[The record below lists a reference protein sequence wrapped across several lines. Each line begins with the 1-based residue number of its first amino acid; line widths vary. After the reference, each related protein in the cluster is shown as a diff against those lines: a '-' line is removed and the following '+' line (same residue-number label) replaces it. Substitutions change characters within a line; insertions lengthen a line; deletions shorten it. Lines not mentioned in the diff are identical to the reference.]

1 MKKWIALCLCGLMAA
16 SLAGCGDS
24 SNLGTAQLGE
34 YKGVSVLVQSTEVTD
49 EEVEEEIQKNLDDN
63 PDFVEVDRPAEE
75 GDTVN
80 IDYKGTQDG
89 VEFAGGTGEDTDL
102 VLGSGDFID
111 GFEDGLIG
119 AVKGETREL
128 DLTFPEDYHEEA
140 LAGQAVVF
148 EVTVNA
154 VKEEQDAVLDDA
166 FVQRVSDF
174 DTVEEYREDIRSELQ
189 SDKEKTAE
197 SQKEQSV
204 FNTVLSE
211 AQVSL
216 NSAAV
221 STRYN
226 EEIANYES
234 QAKMLGGSLS
244 SLAQQYGTDE
254 GGFKEMVMASVR
266 AQLEEEVVIDTIAQ
280 QEGLTLTDE
289 DRQEY
294 AENNGSDVDTLVG
307 IYGQE
312 TFDQMVERSKV
323 LKFLAD
329 NAVEEQL
336 PEETEAAETETEET
350 AAETTEAAQ

>member
-1 MKKWIALCLCGLMAA
+1 M
-16 SLAGCGDS
+16 
-24 SNLGTAQLGE
+24 
-34 YKGVSVLVQSTEVTD
+34 TD

-154 VKEEQDAVLDDA
+154 VKEEQAAVLDDA

-197 SQKEQSV
+197 SQK
-204 FNTVLSE
+204 
-211 AQVSL
+211 
-216 NSAAV
+216 
-221 STRYN
+221 
-226 EEIANYES
+226 
-234 QAKMLGGSLS
+234 
-244 SLAQQYGTDE
+244 
-254 GGFKEMVMASVR
+254 
-266 AQLEEEVVIDTIAQ
+266 
-280 QEGLTLTDE
+280 
-289 DRQEY
+289 
-294 AENNGSDVDTLVG
+294 
-307 IYGQE
+307 
-312 TFDQMVERSKV
+312 
-323 LKFLAD
+323 
-329 NAVEEQL
+329 
-336 PEETEAAETETEET
+336 
-350 AAETTEAAQ
+350 

>member
-63 PDFVEVDRPAEE
+63 PDFVEVDRPA
-75 GDTVN
+75 
-80 IDYKGTQDG
+80 G
-89 VEFAGGTGEDTDL
+89 VEFAGGTGEDIDL

-154 VKEEQDAVLDDA
+154 VKEEQAAVLDDA

-221 STRYN
+221 SARYN